1 VTSQGRTVE
10 IQSVENWRVI
20 ASVTGAAPEET
31 TMTKPDLLMTG
42 PMMQMIQDQLAQRFT
57 LHKLWLAED
66 KEAMLRQLAP
76 SVSAIASGSHV
87 PCDPALMGR
96 FPGLKIVSSF
106 GVGYDHVDAAW
117 AGKNGIV
124 VTNTPDVLNEEVADT
139 ALGLLLCTV
148 RQFPQTDRYLRA
160 GKWLEKPYPLT
171 GTLRDRKVGILGLGR
186 IGKAIAKRL
195 DAFGVPVVYH
205 GRTEQKDVAY
215 RYYPSLVEMAK
226 DVNVLLIVAPGG
238 ASTHRI
244 VNAEVLKALGPDGI
258 LINVGRGSVVDEP
271 ALVEALKTKTIL
283 SAGLDVFEDEPRVPA
298 ELIGMDHVVLF
309 PHVGSASVHTRNA
322 MAQLVVDNLVSFA
335 DGKGPLTPVAETPW
349 PPQA

>member
-1 VTSQGRTVE
+1 
-10 IQSVENWRVI
+10 
-20 ASVTGAAPEET
+20 
-31 TMTKPDLLMTG
+31 MTKPDLLMTG
-42 PMMQMIQDQLAQRFT
+42 PMMQTIQDQLAQRFT
-57 LHKLWLAED
+57 LHKLWEAAD
-66 KEAMLRQLAP
+66 KEAFLRQLAP
-76 SVSAIASGSHV
+76 SVVAFASGSHV

-117 AGKNGIV
+117 AGQNGIV

-139 ALGLLLCTV
+139 ALGLLLCTM

-186 IGKAIAKRL
+186 IGKAIARRL
-195 DAFGVPVVYH
+195 EAFGLPVVYH
-205 GRTEQKDVAY
+205 GRSAQPDVAY
-215 RYYPSLVEMAK
+215 RYYPSLVEMAR
-226 DVNVLLIVAPGG
+226 DINVLMIVAPGG
-238 ASTHRI
+238 AATSKI
-244 VNAEVLKALGPDGI
+244 VNREVLEALGPDGVV
-258 LINVGRGSVVDEP
+258 INVGRGTVIDEA
-271 ALVEALKTKTIL
+271 ALVEALRNKTIL

-298 ELIGMDHVVLF
+298 ELMAMEHVVLF

-322 MAQLVVDNLVSFA
+322 MAQLVVDNLVSWA

-349 PPQA
+349 PPKM

>member
-1 VTSQGRTVE
+1 
-10 IQSVENWRVI
+10 
-20 ASVTGAAPEET
+20 
-31 TMTKPDLLMTG
+31 MTKPDLLMTG

-139 ALGLLLCTV
+139 ALGLLLCAV

-271 ALVEALKTKTIL
+271 ALVEALKAKTIL